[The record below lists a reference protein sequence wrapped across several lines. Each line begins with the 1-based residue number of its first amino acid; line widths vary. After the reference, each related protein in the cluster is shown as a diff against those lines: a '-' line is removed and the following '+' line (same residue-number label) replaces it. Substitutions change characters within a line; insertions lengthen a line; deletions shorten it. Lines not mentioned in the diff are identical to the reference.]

1 MRLRTWLILG
11 YSAVL
16 ALATLGLGLGLLTV
30 LGLAATSERM
40 VEDDFGAIH
49 LASRLRTLISAQQLV
64 VAKRLVDGDGNVTHL
79 MPPFE
84 REALSLLRQAR
95 TLGPPDQVK
104 AALITRVETELIGLV
119 GAIEQS
125 ATSMPPPPAT
135 SALTTPETALVSRIP
150 PAVVTGFESL
160 RAATLDY
167 YHHHQQTMLGRG
179 THIMRQSD
187 RLALAL
193 GLLAVFTVLVG
204 VLTSLRLAKRLSAP
218 MERLAEAA
226 ARVAAGDF
234 EVRVGRTG
242 LSEAD
247 LVAQRFDDMAAAL
260 ARFHAMNLDRI
271 VAESQRMDQVVAHID
286 VGLMIFDEQG
296 EIERINPVASAQL
309 GLTQEHSVGRRI
321 EEVADF
327 PPLAQA
333 IQKLIARP
341 DAVLVDTAD
350 LKIGTGD
357 AQHVLCWTLR
367 PFSDAARLG
376 LILVLRDVTA
386 TRQFER
392 MRTDFV
398 LRASHE
404 LRTPITGMRMALGL
418 LEGKLAFAPDSRE
431 AELVSTLEEEMRRL
445 INLISAL
452 LDLSRLYAHT
462 YALKRMPND
471 VQELLRRVSKRF
483 SPVVHTAGLT
493 LDLELEADLPPV
505 ALDVDAMDRVFDNL
519 LGNAI
524 RHTPTGG
531 RLVLGARRAE
541 NRLELWVADSG
552 EGIAYADRARVFEPF
567 VQIGRRVGGVGLG
580 LAMCREIVQQHD
592 GSIRLDSAPGHGSR
606 FTLSLPLQEPAAP
619 GAVPDTLPPVL
630 QIARPRAAANI

>member
-16 ALATLGLGLGLLTV
+16 ALALMGLGLGLLTV
-30 LGLAATSERM
+30 LGLASTSARM
-40 VEDDFGAIH
+40 VEEDFSGID

-64 VAKRLVDGDGNVTHL
+64 VAKRLVDGDGDVARL

-84 REALSLLRQAR
+84 REALSMLRQAR
-95 TLGPPDQVK
+95 TLAGSNRAEAEVI
-104 AALITRVETELIGLV
+104 ARAETAVIRLV
-119 GAIEQS
+119 DAIQQAGA
-125 ATSMPPPPAT
+125 PPPLVPT
-135 SALTTPETALVSRIP
+135 SADLAPVGVPVSRIT
-150 PAVVTGFESL
+150 PAIVAGFESL

-167 YHHHQQTMLGRG
+167 YHHHHEAMLARG
-179 THIMRQSD
+179 NHIRQQSD

-204 VLTSLRLAKRLSAP
+204 VLTSLRLAERLSAP

-226 ARVAAGDF
+226 ARVASGDF

-271 VAESQRMDQVVAHID
+271 VAESQRMDQVVAHIE
-286 VGLMIFDEQG
+286 VGLMIFDEHG
-296 EIERINPVASAQL
+296 RIERINPVACAQL
-309 GLTQEHSVGRRI
+309 GLTPELAIGQELDA
-321 EEVADF
+321 VADF
-327 PPLAQA
+327 PSLARA
-333 IQKLIARP
+333 IRTLIARP
-341 DAVLVDTAD
+341 NAALIDTAD
-350 LKIGTGD
+350 ITVGTED
-357 AQHVLCWTLR
+357 AQHTLSWSLQ

-376 LILVLRDVTA
+376 LILMLRDVTA
-386 TRQFER
+386 ARQFER

-418 LEGKLAFAPDSRE
+418 LEGKLEFPPDSRE
-431 AELVSTLEEEMRRL
+431 AELVTTLDEEMRRL
-445 INLISAL
+445 VNLISAL

-462 YALKRMPND
+462 YTLKPTPID
-471 VQELLRRVSKRF
+471 VEDLLRRVCKRF
-483 SPVVHTAGLT
+483 APVVETAGLG
-493 LDLELEADLPPV
+493 LDLALEADLPV
-505 ALDVDAMDRVFDNL
+505 LSLDVDAMDRVFDNL

-524 RHTPTGG
+524 RHTPAGG
-531 RLVLGARRAE
+531 RISMGARRAE
-541 NRLELWVADSG
+541 GRAELWVADNG

-606 FTLSLPLQEPAAP
+606 FTLSFPLRPPVIP
-619 GAVPDTLPPVL
+619 GAVPDADVPVL
-630 QIARPRAAANI
+630 QIARQKPASRR

>member
-40 VEDDFGAIH
+40 VENDFRAID
-49 LASRLRTLISAQQLV
+49 LASRLRILISAQQMV
-64 VAKRLVDGDGNVTHL
+64 VVKRLVDGEGDVARR

-95 TLGPPDQVK
+95 TLGPTDPVK
-104 AALITRVETELIGLV
+104 AALITRVETAVNDLV
-119 GAIEQS
+119 DAIEET
-125 ATSMPPPPAT
+125 ATSMPPSPAT
-135 SALTTPETALVSRIP
+135 AALTTPEAAPVSRIT
-150 PAVVTGFESL
+150 PAVVARFESL

-167 YHHHQQTMLGRG
+167 YQHHHEAMLGRG

-193 GLLAVFTVLVG
+193 GLLAVFTVLIG
-204 VLTSLRLAKRLSAP
+204 VLTSLRLADRLSAP

-327 PPLAQA
+327 PPLALA

-341 DAVLVDTAD
+341 DAVLIDTAD
-350 LKIGTGD
+350 LKIGSDD

-418 LEGKLAFAPDSRE
+418 LEGKLGFAPDSRE

-462 YALKRMPND
+462 YALKRTPND
-471 VQELLRRVSKRF
+471 VEELLRRVSKRF

-493 LDLELEADLPPV
+493 LELELEADLPPRSAGCRCDGSGV
-505 ALDVDAMDRVFDNL
+505 RQPARQCDPAYPDRRPPRPGRAACGKPAGAVGRGFWR
-519 LGNAI
+519 
-524 RHTPTGG
+524 RH
-531 RLVLGARRAE
+531 RLCGPCARVRTL
-541 NRLELWVADSG
+541 R
-552 EGIAYADRARVFEPF
+552 ADRTS
-567 VQIGRRVGGVGLG
+567 RR
-580 LAMCREIVQQHD
+580 RRRP
-592 GSIRLDSAPGHGSR
+592 GSGD
-606 FTLSLPLQEPAAP
+606 
-619 GAVPDTLPPVL
+619 VPRD
-630 QIARPRAAANI
+630 RAAARRQHPAGFGPGARQSLHPQLATTGTGRTGRSARYPSACLADCTS